1 MTALYEAMMEDFVFM
16 EKVRTP
22 DGLGGWT
29 TAWSTGTS
37 FKASVRKDNSL
48 EAREAERSGLT
59 EVYTITVYRDVP
71 IEYHDVIKRTG
82 DGQTFR
88 ITSNITDNKSPTFSS
103 INFGQ
108 VSAERWTLE

>member
-1 MTALYEAMMEDFVFM
+1 MTALYEAMMQDFILM

-29 TAWSTGTS
+29 TAWTEGAE
-37 FKASVRKDNSL
+37 FKGALLKDNTL
-48 EAREAERSGLT
+48 EARQAEKEGIT
-59 EVYTITVYRDVP
+59 EVYTVTVSRTFP
-71 IEYHDVIKRTG
+71 LEFHDVIKRVS

-88 ITSNITDNKSPTFSS
+88 ITSNVKDNTSPTFSS